1 MGAVEATAATKMD
14 YLKILVLG
22 VFILHTRGQGVQKC
36 CETKFHGGATFLLKA
51 GEQALPQCRDDCV
64 YEKEGEP
71 RSRFCFKD
79 GGEMSATCGI
89 SSKSE
94 TTDILMK
101 LDDLETFVRQK
112 MNAFE
117 CASLNSV
124 SEKLSKKEQMLKF
137 TQMTMVKAQSQF
149 FRELSYEEKEMY
161 SVVAQENGDANLPSH
176 CPLDKLIQCNEN
188 KMVIDKCFDTS
199 ISYSNIST
207 CLNPSCPGC
216 ACALASFLGFDC
228 NTLEMTRFLA
238 KTNDSSDFSFVNV
251 LSTPYAIKED
261 HHESSFHLYIDGN
274 GRLTNLDHEN
284 ISFKL
289 DDHTTYWE
297 EKLGRKI
304 IDRDRIAAA
313 AIPGMAKTMV
323 ETADKLIDIIGK
335 TKTLILEDINENIK
349 KINLKIQGITDEAR
363 EEVFGALNLLYTS
376 EVKVQKTRAL
386 LESLAVD
393 TVHRVDEMLHY
404 LPKVKDNWPA
414 TTISKFMHFQAKKM
428 TVLVE
433 RSLALIKDAEELYGE
448 TQTNLANIQARLEN
462 FDTFMLRLIDEN
474 SVGHQKEINA
484 IRQDVYIPC
493 CICPICCAV
502 CALTLEIEIGK
513 WGRQLQALNAVI
525 RENKER
531 VTSIANEAKSQR
543 DRLGREVVN
552 LINWSVTLHGMS
564 DMDWTFEEAEIFGFA
579 DVRPELVNK
588 LGNLRKAAQD
598 YLAINA
604 NQ

>member
-228 NTLEMTRFLA
+228 NTL
-238 KTNDSSDFSFVNV
+238 
-251 LSTPYAIKED
+251 
-261 HHESSFHLYIDGN
+261 
-274 GRLTNLDHEN
+274 
-284 ISFKL
+284 
-289 DDHTTYWE
+289 
-297 EKLGRKI
+297 
-304 IDRDRIAAA
+304 
-313 AIPGMAKTMV
+313 
-323 ETADKLIDIIGK
+323 
-335 TKTLILEDINENIK
+335 
-349 KINLKIQGITDEAR
+349 
-363 EEVFGALNLLYTS
+363 
-376 EVKVQKTRAL
+376 
-386 LESLAVD
+386 
-393 TVHRVDEMLHY
+393 
-404 LPKVKDNWPA
+404 KDNWPA

-564 DMDWTFEEAEIFGFA
+564 GMDWTFEEAEIFGFA